1 MSEKIKIKTSIKE
14 LLANAE
20 TAFSNQQYSVALEW
34 YEKAYKENPQD
45 IYVLS
50 RMGAICV
57 SLGVFEKA
65 LKYFGEANE
74 IDPSNGDNSFNY
86 GNALFFN
93 QKYSEAFKYYVEA
106 EKKGCSE
113 DVLPRLYYQMAMLCS
128 LRQDIKSA
136 LIYFDKSEDSDKS
149 GMIGLTPDL
158 ISEKLK
164 LYMVAQDYTNAEKC
178 AAQLVAISP
187 KEFKNYIIYY
197 SILMAHKDFETAEK
211 VLDGAEKYADL
222 TEEDRSTLVLQKTAL
237 LGAKADEDEER
248 FSEYC
253 GKAIEILES
262 ASELTASK
270 ETKAQLLLT
279 LAEMNLKTEQYAKCI
294 SVLHKVLKLDDS
306 LIDSS
311 EENEEIT
318 YVEDELTE
326 DEIEEQIIADIE
338 FIEEKIYT
346 GELDDD
352 LGAEAE
358 PEYDEDGYP
367 VYVYDNNDKFSD
379 YVATK
384 FKPEEAEKAAEE
396 NNDERFSL
404 SVDIKEK
411 VYFTFVSCFIAKDDF
426 KNAGKVATVLKHS
439 SNKYYSYFAR
449 YTEALCAGKV
459 SPHSQETERKYAETI
474 SYFRNKGFEDPKD
487 SIAVVF
493 RARLYAEQGK
503 YGKAVEIS
511 NLLTEEDR
519 NAVLKYIEQCKA

>member
-1 MSEKIKIKTSIKE
+1 MSEIIKIKTPIKE

-57 SLGVFEKA
+57 SLGAFEKA
-65 LKYFGEANE
+65 LTYFGKANE

-136 LIYFDKSEDSDKS
+136 LTYFEKSEDSDTS

-164 LYMVAQDYTNAEKC
+164 LYMVLQDYINAEKC

-187 KEFKNYIIYY
+187 KEFKNYIVYY

-211 VLDGAEKYADL
+211 VLEGAERYADL
-222 TEEDRSTLVLQKTAL
+222 SEEDSSTLVLQKSAL
-237 LGAKADEDEER
+237 YSAKADGDSAR

-253 GKAIEILES
+253 DKSIEILES
-262 ASELTASK
+262 AIASTASK
-270 ETKAQLLLT
+270 NTKVQLLIT
-279 LAEMNLKTEQYAKCI
+279 LAEMNLKIEQYAKCI
-294 SVLHKVLKLDDS
+294 STLHQVLRLDDS
-306 LIDSS
+306 LSASI
-311 EENEEIT
+311 EENKESVFVEE
-318 YVEDELTE
+318 ELTPE
-326 DEIEEQIIADIE
+326 EIEEQLLADIDT
-338 FIEEKIYT
+338 IAEKIYR
-346 GELDDD
+346 GEIDDN
-352 LGAEAE
+352 LGAYAE
-358 PEYDEDGYP
+358 LEYDEDGYP
-367 VYVYDNNDKFSD
+367 VYNYDKNFDFIDAETINSKEDD
-379 YVATK
+379 I
-384 FKPEEAEKAAEE
+384 PE
-396 NNDERFSL
+396 NDEIRFSI
-404 SVDIKEK
+404 SVELKEK
-411 VYFTFVSCFIAKDDF
+411 VYFTFISCFIAQDDF
-426 KNAGKVATVLKHS
+426 VNAGKVATVLKHS

-449 YTEALCAGKV
+449 YTEALCTGKN

-474 SYFRNKGFEDPKD
+474 SYFRNKSFEDPKD
-487 SIAVVF
+487 SIAVIF

-503 YGKAVEIS
+503 YEKATEIS
-511 NLLTEEDR
+511 NLLSEEDR
-519 NAVLKYIEQCKA
+519 KSILKYVEQCKA